1 MIDISKN
8 NEGEIALNYLIK
20 VSPEFINISEET
32 GTLNLEPIKD
42 RTIFVSLVRAVINQQ
57 ISGKASEKIYFN
69 LIQNIGNGKHI
80 KPTDISRSTLENLL
94 DCGISKNKS
103 ACIKEIA
110 HSVINKQIPNIQ
122 KMDSMSDEQIV
133 KSLIVI
139 KGIGTWTAEMILMFK
154 LGRKD
159 IMPIKDLAV
168 LRGFQKLFNY
178 NNKDSL
184 TLLEKKSKKWKPY
197 RSYAA
202 LYLYKA
208 AGSKSIVA

>member
-8 NEGEIALNYLIK
+8 NEGDIALNYLIK
-20 VSPEFINISEET
+20 VSPEFINISKET
-32 GTLNLEPIKD
+32 GTLKLEPIKD

-57 ISGKASEKIYFN
+57 ISGKASEKIYSN
-69 LIQNIGNGKHI
+69 LIQNIGNGKYI
-80 KPTDISRSTLENLL
+80 KPTDISRSTLDNLL

-103 ACIKEIA
+103 VCIKEIA
-110 HSVINKQIPNIQ
+110 YSVINKQIPNIQ
-122 KMDSMSDEQIV
+122 KMDSMSDEQII

>member
-8 NEGEIALNYLIK
+8 NEGDIALNYLIK
-20 VSPEFINISEET
+20 VSPEFINISKET
-32 GTLNLEPIKD
+32 GTLKLEPIKD

-57 ISGKASEKIYFN
+57 ISGKASEKIYSN
-69 LIQNIGNGKHI
+69 LIQNIGNGKYI
-80 KPTDISRSTLENLL
+80 KPTDISRSTLDNLL

-103 ACIKEIA
+103 VCIKEIA
-110 HSVINKQIPNIQ
+110 QSVINKQIPNIQ
-122 KMDSMSDEQIV
+122 KMDSMSDEQII

-208 AGSKSIVA
+208 AGSNSIVA

>member
-8 NEGEIALNYLIK
+8 NKGEIALNYLIK
-20 VSPEFINISEET
+20 VSPEFINISKET
-32 GTLNLEPIKD
+32 GTLKLEPIKD

-57 ISGKASEKIYFN
+57 ISGKASEKIYSN
-69 LIQNIGNGKHI
+69 LIQNIGNGKYI
-80 KPTDISRSTLENLL
+80 KPTDISRSTLDNLL

-122 KMDSMSDEQIV
+122 KMDSMSDEQII

>member
-20 VSPEFINISEET
+20 VSPEFINISKET
-32 GTLNLEPIKD
+32 GTLKLEPIKD

-57 ISGKASEKIYFN
+57 ISGKASEKIYSN
-69 LIQNIGNGKHI
+69 LIQNIGNGKYI
-80 KPTDISRSTLENLL
+80 KPTDISRSTLDNLL

-103 ACIKEIA
+103 VCIKEIA
-110 HSVINKQIPNIQ
+110 QSVINKQIPNIQ
-122 KMDSMSDEQIV
+122 KMDSMSDEQII

-197 RSYAA
+197 RSYAT

>member
-8 NEGEIALNYLIK
+8 NEGDIALNYLIK
-20 VSPEFINISEET
+20 VSPEFINISKET
-32 GTLNLEPIKD
+32 GTLKLEPIKD

-57 ISGKASEKIYFN
+57 ISGKASEKIYSN
-69 LIQNIGNGKHI
+69 LIQNIGNGKYI
-80 KPTDISRSTLENLL
+80 KPTDISRSTLDNLL

-103 ACIKEIA
+103 VCIKEIA
-110 HSVINKQIPNIQ
+110 QSVINKQIPNIQ
-122 KMDSMSDEQIV
+122 KKDSMSDEQII